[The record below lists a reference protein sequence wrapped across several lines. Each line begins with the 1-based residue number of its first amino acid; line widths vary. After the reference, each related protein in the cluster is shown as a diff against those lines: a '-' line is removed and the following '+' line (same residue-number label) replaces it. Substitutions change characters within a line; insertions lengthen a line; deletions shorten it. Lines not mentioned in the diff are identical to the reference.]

1 AGSADSND
9 TVTGSSFSPS
19 GACFTDR
26 KSAAVRAYHE
36 WMPIRQVD
44 AEDQLR
50 IWRNFQEGLLLD
62 LTMLDTRQ
70 YDRDLTDV
78 YYNTGPNDSTTYNPV
93 TGEGAIGVEFAGT
106 AVTSSSSFGKIPPAA
121 ADVISRDLVDGDT
134 NLNLQWSAGF
144 YRGFFTLTIDT
155 ESIKATYYAMRN
167 ISYPNLDAFVS
178 AHFVVQAG
186 ANKLQRPVAGG
197 EENVKAGTL
206 KINGTKSNQMRTDT
220 KSSRW

>member
-1 AGSADSND
+1 
-9 TVTGSSFSPS
+9 
-19 GACFTDR
+19 
-26 KSAAVRAYHE
+26 
-36 WMPIRQVD
+36 
-44 AEDQLR
+44 
-50 IWRNFQEGLLLD
+50 
-62 LTMLDTRQ
+62 MLDTRQ
-70 YDRDLTDV
+70 YDKDLTDV
-78 YYNTGPNDSTTYNPV
+78 YYNTGLYETLSEVRAEGHFGALWGNRSFSPSSTRTAADPTIRPRKSESGDCINPSTSRLYSRRYNPV